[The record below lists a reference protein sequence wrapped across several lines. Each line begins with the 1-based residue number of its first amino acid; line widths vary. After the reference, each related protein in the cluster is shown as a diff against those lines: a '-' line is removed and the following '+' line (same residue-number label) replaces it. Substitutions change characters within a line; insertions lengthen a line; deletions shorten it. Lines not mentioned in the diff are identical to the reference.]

1 METQPQK
8 NLNNVSFSVNAEK
21 QTIDLTVIP
30 HGETTPISF
39 HVNYNLTERNG
50 ETEISVQNAASDRI
64 WVNEILKIVLEKYN
78 SEYKIPQNI
87 AEIVK
92 MFLK

>member
-1 METQPQK
+1 METQSQK

-21 QTIDLTVIP
+21 QTIDLTVI
-30 HGETTPISF
+30 
-39 HVNYNLTERNG
+39 ERNG